1 MSPCSSSRSKNYT
14 AAKPKKNNYEEVMK
28 KHNLGITEE
37 RLMDFRKTLKEI
49 IETNANPPS

>member
-1 MSPCSSSRSKNYT
+1 MSPCSSARSKNQT
-14 AAKPKKNNYEEVMK
+14 AKPKKNNYVEVMK

-49 IETNANPPS
+49 IETSTSNP